1 MLAGI
6 SFRHRGAE
14 GIGGERKMNICD
26 ACKSEIV
33 DASMEYSIRIKHHGN
48 SVKYDC
54 CTKECCAE
62 VLQCLAEKWKRE
74 KEI

>member
-1 MLAGI
+1 M
-6 SFRHRGAE
+6 
-14 GIGGERKMNICD
+14 KVCD
-26 ACKSEIV
+26 ACKSAIV
-33 DASMEYSIRIKHHGN
+33 DVSMEYSIRIKHHGN
-48 SVKYDC
+48 SVEYDC